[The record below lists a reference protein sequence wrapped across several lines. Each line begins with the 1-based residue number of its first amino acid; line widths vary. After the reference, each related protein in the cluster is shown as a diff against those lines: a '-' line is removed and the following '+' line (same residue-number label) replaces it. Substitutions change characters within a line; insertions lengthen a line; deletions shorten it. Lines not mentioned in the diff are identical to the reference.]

1 MELEWK
7 WNGTFMKTFGDE
19 KWNGSRME
27 MEWKLYEET
36 CRLKVEQKQCG
47 IGMEYI

>member
-1 MELEWK
+1 
-7 WNGTFMKTFGDE
+7 MKKFIDE

-47 IGMEYI
+47 NGMENT